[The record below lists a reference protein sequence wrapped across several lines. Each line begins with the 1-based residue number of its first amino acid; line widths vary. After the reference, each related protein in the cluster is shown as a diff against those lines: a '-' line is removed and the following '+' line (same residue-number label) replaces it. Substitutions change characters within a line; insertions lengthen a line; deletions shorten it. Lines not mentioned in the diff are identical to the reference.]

1 MKKLILAIA
10 VALSFVL
17 PVFTGNIFAAEAKV
31 SVDKELAPAL
41 KYWTENSS
49 AGFCKGFALMSQK
62 ELPLEKQK
70 LIEKHV
76 ADFGAKTL
84 TPFLKRNNL
93 TAEWIKCQNDPEIR
107 AINTKS
113 LQVKNM
119 QELQATMVS
128 SIQLLQKKYPNI
140 IIKGQQD
147 QDYVKGFQALT
158 MKVQQVL
165 LAK

>member
-10 VALSFVL
+10 MALSFVL

-31 SVDKELAPAL
+31 SVDKELASAL

-49 AGFCKGFALMSQK
+49 ASICKAFALTSQK
-62 ELPLEKQK
+62 EVPLEKQK

-84 TPFLKRNNL
+84 LPFLKRNNL
-93 TAEWIKCQNDPEIR
+93 TAEWIKYQNDPEIR
-107 AINTKS
+107 ALNTKS

-119 QELQATMVS
+119 QEAQALMVS
-128 SIQLLQKKYPNI
+128 NIQLLQKKYPNL
-140 IIKGQQD
+140 IIKIQQD
-147 QDYVKGFQALT
+147 QDHVKGFQALT

>member
-31 SVDKELAPAL
+31 AADKELAPAL
-41 KYWTENSS
+41 KYWTENFST
-49 AGFCKGFALMSQK
+49 GICKGFALASQK
-62 ELPLEKQK
+62 EVPLEKQK
-70 LIEKHV
+70 IIEKHV
-76 ADFGAKTL
+76 ADFGTKTL
-84 TPFLKRNNL
+84 LPFLKRNNL

-119 QELQATMVS
+119 QELQATMMS

>member
-31 SVDKELAPAL
+31 SVDKELASAY
-41 KYWTENSS
+41 KYWSENFS
-49 AGFCKGFALMSQK
+49 AGICKGSALMSQK

-84 TPFLKRNNL
+84 LPFLKRNNL

-147 QDYVKGFQALT
+147 LDYVKGFQALT

>member
-31 SVDKELAPAL
+31 SVDKELASAY
-41 KYWTENSS
+41 KYWSENFST
-49 AGFCKGFALMSQK
+49 GICKGSALMSQK

-70 LIEKHV
+70 IIGKHV
-76 ADFGAKTL
+76 ADFGTKTL
-84 TPFLKRNNL
+84 LPFLKRNNL

>member
-31 SVDKELAPAL
+31 SADKEFASAY
-41 KYWTENSS
+41 KYWSENFST
-49 AGFCKGFALMSQK
+49 GICKGFALMSQK

-84 TPFLKRNNL
+84 LPFLKRNNL
-93 TAEWIKCQNDPEIR
+93 TAEWIKCQNDPEVR

-113 LQVKNM
+113 LQVKNR
-119 QELQATMVS
+119 QDLQASMIA
-128 SIQLLQKKYPNI
+128 SIQLMQKKYPNMLV
-140 IIKGQQD
+140 KMTQD
-147 QDYVKGFQALT
+147 QDYVKGFQELT
-158 MKVQQVL
+158 MKIQQVL

>member
-17 PVFTGNIFAAEAKV
+17 PVFTGNVFAAEAKV

-41 KYWTENSS
+41 KYWTENFST
-49 AGFCKGFALMSQK
+49 GFWKGFALASQK
-62 ELPLEKQK
+62 EVPLEKQK
-70 LIEKHV
+70 IIGKHV

-84 TPFLKRNNL
+84 LPFLKRNNL

-107 AINTKS
+107 ALNTKI

-119 QELQATMVS
+119 QELQAVMVS
-128 SIQLLQKKYPNI
+128 GIQLMQKKYPNI

>member
-17 PVFTGNIFAAEAKV
+17 PTENSFATETKV
-31 SVDKELAPAL
+31 AADKEFASAY
-41 KYWTENSS
+41 KYWTENFS
-49 AGFCKGFALMSQK
+49 AGICKGFALTSQK
-62 ELPLEKQK
+62 EIPLEKQK

-84 TPFLKRNNL
+84 LPFLKRNNL

-107 AINTKS
+107 ALNTKS
-113 LQVKNM
+113 LQVKNI
-119 QELQATMVS
+119 QELQAMMVS

>member
-31 SVDKELAPAL
+31 AADKELAPAL

-84 TPFLKRNNL
+84 LPFLKRNNL
-93 TAEWIKCQNDPEIR
+93 TAEWIKCQNDPEVR
-107 AINTKS
+107 ALNTKAF
-113 LQVKNM
+113 QAKNIQDLHASM
-119 QELQATMVS
+119 IA
-128 SIQLLQKKYPNI
+128 SIQLLQKKYPNMLV
-140 IIKGQQD
+140 KMTQD

>member
-41 KYWTENSS
+41 KYWTENFST
-49 AGFCKGFALMSQK
+49 GICKGFALASQK
-62 ELPLEKQK
+62 EVPLEKQK
-70 LIEKHV
+70 TIEKHV

-128 SIQLLQKKYPNI
+128 GIQLLQKKYPNI
-140 IIKGQQD
+140 VIKMQQD

>member
-17 PVFTGNIFAAEAKV
+17 PTFTGNIFAADAEV
-31 SVDKELAPAL
+31 SAEKELASSVN
-41 KYWTENSS
+41 YWTENFSS
-49 AGFCKGFALMSQK
+49 GICKGFAMASGK
-62 ELPLEKQK
+62 EVPAAKQK
-70 LIEKHV
+70 TIEKHV

-84 TPFLKRNNL
+84 LPFLKRNNL

-107 AINTKS
+107 ALNTKA
-113 LQVKNM
+113 LQAKNM
-119 QELQATMVS
+119 QELQAMMVS

>member
-31 SVDKELAPAL
+31 SVDKELASAL

-49 AGFCKGFALMSQK
+49 AGFCKGFALASQK
-62 ELPLEKQK
+62 EVPLEKQK

-84 TPFLKRNNL
+84 LPFLKRNNL

>member
-31 SVDKELAPAL
+31 SVDKELASAY
-41 KYWTENSS
+41 KYWSENFST
-49 AGFCKGFALMSQK
+49 GICKGFALMSQK

-84 TPFLKRNNL
+84 LPFLKRNNL